1 MQIKGAMT
9 VLNKRANWYGI
20 TVDQLID
27 NMDGGS
33 YINETTMVL
42 VAYERYKMDQGYFW
56 SGSGDGDWIH
66 INDKR
71 CIG

>member
-20 TVDQLID
+20 TVTQLIE
-27 NMDGGS
+27 NMDNGG

-42 VAYERYKMDQGYFW
+42 VAYEVYKMDQGYRW
-56 SGSGDGDWIH
+56 KGTEGDGWVS
-66 INDKR
+66 KEYMEMQ
-71 CIG
+71 